1 MTSDGNHARVAIRTY
16 PLWRIRLTRELPRYV
31 LVAVAAFGLL
41 ASARF
46 AIAPPR
52 PIEVA
57 AASPTAAVDPAAQ
70 AYAALFARRYLAWDA
85 REPTRDVRELETFVG
100 ARLDPAAGFVPP
112 TAGAQE
118 VDWVEVVQSRETV
131 AGSHVY
137 TIAAQTSAGLL
148 YLTVGVTRTATGALA
163 LSGYPAF
170 VGAPASS
177 PPVATA
183 RLGAVEDP
191 ALQTVV
197 RRGLSN
203 YLTGAAT
210 DLAADLAPGAAVSS
224 PPISLQLVSIRNE
237 SWAPGGGSVVATV
250 QASDD
255 RGARYVLTYELDV
268 VLSHGRWELSA
279 IQTEPD
285 D

>member
-1 MTSDGNHARVAIRTY
+1 M
-16 PLWRIRLTRELPRYV
+16 
-31 LVAVAAFGLL
+31 
-41 ASARF
+41 
-46 AIAPPR
+46 
-52 PIEVA
+52 
-57 AASPTAAVDPAAQ
+57 
-70 AYAALFARRYLAWDA
+70 
-85 REPTRDVRELETFVG
+85 RELEPFVG

-112 TAGAQE
+112 TEGAQE

-148 YLTVGVTRTATGALA
+148 YLTVGVTRTAAGALA

-177 PPVATA
+177 PPVAPA
-183 RLGAVEDP
+183 HLRAVEDP

-210 DLAADLAPGAAVSS
+210 DLAADLAPGAAVSP
-224 PPISLQLVSIRNE
+224 PPISLQLVYDRTRE
-237 SWAPGGGSVVATV
+237 LGAGRRLGPRDRPGL
-250 QASDD
+250 DD

-268 VLSHGRWELSA
+268 DLSHGRWELSA